1 MKKKLLFAL
10 LSMLLLPLGLKAYDI
25 SDNGGSFDVDNVNGV
40 VTFSNTSAGE
50 ISANWGN
57 IIGHLT
63 LGTRI
68 RFDKT
73 CEINKVDLEY
83 FLQDNLYYV
92 DLFDITNGTN
102 TPMKVD
108 DKATPDDD
116 NNPYNIDKIILDAV
130 EDMVTNSWAAKGII
144 LPYNSTV
151 GTSNVIKYS
160 AKGNY
165 QSCTFMEYA
174 AYYRESETAKNL
186 VIHVWD
192 HSYWYNPIWG
202 RDASVNYTK
211 AIAHV
216 STHDKI
222 DAAQTALVSTISDVK
237 FNLSGLSAP
246 IKIEITGDNMIQGV
260 EPGNHIPDKADI
272 YVNST
277 KADDLFAG
285 HIQTTGT
292 KNTPTNL
299 LHLTGAFSAAD
310 IAAVNQFTPWDQ
322 TVNPYHGPRVLDLS
336 HVTTPSISVD
346 ILNSLANKDI
356 EYIILPPGVSKDVVL
371 KADYSD
377 LDKLK
382 AVVSSSSTDLV
393 AYVKVP
399 GSLAEAR
406 MLVTGKDDGYY
417 YIPTTVDFKNV
428 SLGGNLN
435 AADICAKT
443 TVNNSGLAGIT
454 TIESIDLTYAVFA
467 NNEDMNFQTAGL
479 IDNDNPFT
487 EIILP
492 KSLETIPD
500 HCFQKL
506 PQSLTHICIPYNVKH
521 IGERAFDE
529 TYINHITTTD
539 AKGAEIDN
547 GVGTYTFSANLKY
560 IETGAFHPVEDEEHT
575 VFISDIYV
583 LATEVPHCENWA
595 FRKSLTFG
603 YYSYGYEGVYC
614 RDHYYPLTVLHFPSQ
629 PQGMSDADYKAMQ
642 KKYTDIDKVYT
653 KRDQTGAVDANGN
666 PLLWP
671 TWAEISRVYN
681 QATWTVNGNRVG
693 VTWNDWNVEYS
704 PYNGV
709 NWEPA
714 SDISQPTV
722 CSFAGYEGWHE
733 FVLTMASYVPPTEEK
748 VDERNYVEDR
758 WYTFC
763 IPFDMT
769 EDEVIKLLGVPATE
783 VDNEGKVTGSI
794 IYKYDGEMVT
804 DAKMPKIH
812 TLKSIN
818 RELNGSR
825 GIITL
830 FMSDDLA
837 VKDQNGKYTYF
848 IPSQDISTEGTYAPN
863 VPNEE
868 DKRGEAIVIRG
879 GYPYLIKPYRRTNET
894 ITNLGLSVLNR
905 YAFPSVAS
913 SVYREGCYI
922 ELGGEHSREG
932 YPAYKSPF
940 AVPYKGH
947 EVQAAFFK
955 TGGDPTKAQYKDGED
970 MKDYKYRFMGQYWQ
984 QPLPLNSYYISSK
997 GNWNYYQTEHE
1008 GWYWKPYN
1016 CVINVGSELDVAKT
1030 TYFQEVGMDP
1040 QGGAVFD
1047 GQLHLEYKGGHNDSF
1062 VVNENQSARSI
1073 RIVFDEA
1080 IEEYDSEGNVMTAIE
1095 SIDGQ
1100 DLAPFS
1106 PCKVYDM
1113 KGQYVGSSLDGLQKG
1128 IYIVKGK
1135 KVVVD

>member
-25 SDNGGSFDVDNVNGV
+25 SDNGGSFVVDNDNGV

-50 ISANWGN
+50 ISANWGSISGN
-57 IIGHLT
+57 IAMEM
-63 LGTRI
+63 RI
-68 RFDKT
+68 QFDNT
-73 CEINKVDLEY
+73 CEISQDDLEC
-83 FLQDNLYYV
+83 FLQNNYYYV

-108 DKATPDDD
+108 DKTTPDDD
-116 NNPYNIDKIILDAV
+116 NNPNNIDNIILDAV
-130 EDMVTNSWAAKGII
+130 DDMAANKWAARGII

-160 AKGNY
+160 AIGNY

-192 HSYWYNPIWG
+192 HSYWFNSNWG
-202 RDASVNYTK
+202 TVAEQNYPK

-216 STHDKI
+216 STHDEIKN
-222 DAAQTALVSTISDVK
+222 AQTALVSTISNVK
-237 FNLSGLSAP
+237 FDLSGFTAP
-246 IKIEITGDNMIQGV
+246 IKIVITGDNMIQGV
-260 EPGNHIPDKADI
+260 DPGNQNIPDKADI

-277 KADDLFAG
+277 TERLFAG

-336 HVTTPSISVD
+336 NVTTPISMD
-346 ILNSLANKDI
+346 ILSSLENGDI
-356 EYIILPPGVSKDVVL
+356 EYIILPPGMSKDVVL
-371 KADYSD
+371 KADYSG

-406 MLVTGKDDGYY
+406 ILATGKAGGSY
-417 YIPTTVDFKNV
+417 YIPTTVGFKNV

-435 AADICAKT
+435 ADDICAKT

-467 NNEDMNFQTAGL
+467 NNEDMNFQTAFL
-479 IDNDNPFT
+479 INNQNPFK

-492 KSLETIPD
+492 KTLVTIPD
-500 HCFQKL
+500 HCFDGL
-506 PQSLTHICIPYNVKH
+506 PQTLTHICIPYNVKY
-521 IGERAFDE
+521 IGERAFNE

-539 AKGAEIDN
+539 AIGAEIDN
-547 GVGTYTFSANLKY
+547 GVGTYTFSANLKS
-560 IETGAFHPVEDEEHT
+560 IKTGAFHPVENEEHT

-583 LATEVPHCENWA
+583 LATEVPLCENLA
-595 FRKSLTFG
+595 FRKSLTFA
-603 YYSYGYEGVYC
+603 YWTYGDNGVYC
-614 RDHYYPLTVLHFPSQ
+614 RDLYPITVLHFPTK
-629 PQGMSDADYKAMQ
+629 PQGMSDADYVAMQ

-653 KRDQTGAVDANGN
+653 KKDQTGAVDANGN

-671 TWAEISRVYN
+671 TRTEINRVYR
-681 QATWTVNGNRVG
+681 QATWEVG
-693 VTWNDWNVEYS
+693 VTWNDWNVKYS
-704 PYNGV
+704 PYTGV
-709 NWEPA
+709 NDSPTAGEPQPP
-714 SDISQPTV
+714 QPTV

-783 VDNEGKVTGSI
+783 VDDEGKVTGSI

-804 DAKMPKIH
+804 DAKMPQIH

-830 FMSDDLA
+830 IMSENLA
-837 VKDQNGKYTYF
+837 VKDENEKYTYF

-868 DKRGEAIVIRG
+868 DKRGKAIVIRG
-879 GYPYLIKPYRRTNET
+879 GYPYLIKPYRRDNET

-922 ELGGEHSREG
+922 KLGGTHSREG
-932 YPAYKSPF
+932 HPAYESPF
-940 AVPYKGH
+940 AVPYEGH
-947 EVQAAFFK
+947 VVQAAFFK
-955 TGGDPTKAQYKDGED
+955 TGEDPTNARYKDGEE

-984 QPLPLNSYYISSK
+984 QPLPLNSYYISSM

-1016 CVINVGSELDVAKT
+1016 CVINVGSVLDVAKT
-1030 TYFQEVGMDP
+1030 TYFVEVGMDP
-1040 QGGAVFD
+1040 AGGAVFE
-1047 GQLHLEYKGGHNDSF
+1047 GQLHREYKGGHNDSF
-1062 VVNENQSARSI
+1062 VVNENQAARSI

-1080 IEEYDSEGNVMTAIE
+1080 IQEYDSEGNVMTAIE

-1100 DLAPFS
+1100 ELAPFS

>member
-1 MKKKLLFAL
+1 MKRYLTFVFLIVCVSIGTWANN
-10 LSMLLLPLGLKAYDI
+10 I
-25 SDNGGSFDVDNVNGV
+25 SDNGNGTFVVDNGV
-40 VTFSNTSAGE
+40 VTFSNTSAEE

-57 IIGHLT
+57 IIGNLNI
-63 LGTRI
+63 GTRI
-68 RFDKT
+68 QFDNT
-73 CEINKVDLEY
+73 CEINKADLEC
-83 FLQDNLYYV
+83 FLQNNYYYV

-108 DKATPDDD
+108 DKTTPDDD
-116 NNPYNIDKIILDAV
+116 NNPNNIDKIILEAV
-130 EDMVTNSWAAKGII
+130 EDMVDNNWAAKGII

-151 GTSNVIKYS
+151 GTSNVIKHS
-160 AKGNY
+160 EDQWN
-165 QSCTFMEYA
+165 QWSCTFNEYA

-192 HSYWYNPIWG
+192 HYYWDHPSWG
-202 RDASVNYTK
+202 RNASDNYTN
-211 AIAHV
+211 AIAHI

-237 FNLSGLSAP
+237 FDLSWLAAP
-246 IKIEITGDNMIQGV
+246 IKIEITGDNMIQDA
-260 EPGNHIPDKADI
+260 EPGNQNIPDKADI
-272 YVNST
+272 YVNSAT
-277 KADDLFAG
+277 AGLFVG
-285 HIQTTGT
+285 HIQTAGT

-299 LHLTGAFSAAD
+299 LHLTGKFSPED

-336 HVTTPSISVD
+336 NVTTPISVD

-382 AVVSSSSTDLV
+382 TVVSSSSTDLV

-406 MLVTGKDDGYY
+406 ILATGKAGGSY
-417 YIPTTVDFKNV
+417 YIPNKVDFKNV

-435 AADICAKT
+435 ADDICAKT

-479 IDNDNPFT
+479 IDNNNPFK

-492 KSLETIPD
+492 RTLETIPD

-506 PQSLTHICIPYNVKH
+506 PQTLTHICIPYNVKH

-539 AKGAEIDN
+539 AIGAEIDN
-547 GVGTYTFSANLKY
+547 GVGTYTFSANLKS
-560 IETGAFHPVEDEEHT
+560 IKTGAFHPVENEEHT

-583 LATEVPHCENWA
+583 LATEVPLCENEA
-595 FRKSLTFG
+595 FRKSLTFA
-603 YYSYGYEGVYC
+603 YWTYGDNGVYC
-614 RDHYYPLTVLHFPSQ
+614 RDLYPITVLHFPTK
-629 PQGMSDADYKAMQ
+629 PQGMSDADYVAMQ

-653 KRDQTGAVDANGN
+653 KKDQTGAVDANGN

-671 TWAEISRVYN
+671 TRTEINRVYR
-681 QATWTVNGNRVG
+681 QATWEVG
-693 VTWNDWNVEYS
+693 VTWYDWNVKYS
-704 PYNGV
+704 PYTGV
-709 NWEPA
+709 NDSPTAGEPQPP
-714 SDISQPTV
+714 QPTV

-818 RELNGSR
+818 RELNGSH
-825 GIITL
+825 GKITL
-830 FMSDDLA
+830 FMSEDLA
-837 VKDQNGKYTYF
+837 VKDENEKYTYF

-863 VPNEE
+863 VPNTK
-868 DKRGEAIVIRG
+868 DLRGEPIVIRG

-922 ELGGEHSREG
+922 ELGGDHSTPEH
-932 YPAYKSPF
+932 PIPYKSPF
-940 AVPYKGH
+940 AVPYEGH

-955 TGGDPTKAQYKDGED
+955 TGGEPTKAQYKDGEV

-1016 CVINVGSELDVAKT
+1016 CVINVGSELDVDKT
-1030 TYFQEVGMDP
+1030 TYFVEVGMDP
-1040 QGGAVFD
+1040 AGGAVFE

-1062 VVNENQSARSI
+1062 VVNENEAARSI

-1100 DLAPFS
+1100 ELAPFS

>member
-1 MKKKLLFAL
+1 MKRYLAFVFLIVCVSIGTWAER
-10 LSMLLLPLGLKAYDI
+10 I
-25 SDNGGSFDVDNVNGV
+25 SENGTGTFVVENGV
-40 VTFSNTSAGE
+40 ITFSNTSAGE
-50 ISANWGN
+50 IAANSSLFNGA
-57 IIGHLT
+57 
-63 LGTRI
+63 TRI
-68 RFDKT
+68 RFDNT
-73 CEINKVDLEY
+73 CAINKADLEC
-83 FLQDNLYYV
+83 FLQDNTKYV
-92 DLFDITNGTN
+92 DLFDITNGTG

-116 NNPYNIDKIILDAV
+116 NNLNNIDKIILDAID
-130 EDMVTNSWAAKGII
+130 DMVANNWAARGII

-151 GTSNVIKYS
+151 GTSNVIKHS
-160 AKGNY
+160 EDQWN
-165 QSCTFMEYA
+165 QWSCTFNEYA

-192 HSYWYNPIWG
+192 HYYWAHPNWG
-202 RDASVNYTK
+202 RNASGNYTN
-211 AIAHV
+211 AIAHI

-222 DAAQTALVSTISDVK
+222 NNAQTALVSTISDVE
-237 FNLSGLSAP
+237 FDLSGLAAP
-246 IKIEITGDNMIQGV
+246 IKIEITGDNMIQDA
-260 EPGNHIPDKADI
+260 EPGNQNIPDKADI
-272 YVNST
+272 YVNSET
-277 KADDLFAG
+277 AGLFVG

-310 IAAVNQFTPWDQ
+310 IAAVNQFTPWNQ

-336 HVTTPSISVD
+336 NVTTPSISVD

-393 AYVKVP
+393 AYVKEP

-417 YIPTTVDFKNV
+417 YVPTKVDFKNV

-435 AADICAKT
+435 ADDICAKT

-467 NNEDMNFQTAGL
+467 DNEDMNFQTAGL

-492 KSLETIPD
+492 RTLETIPD

-506 PQSLTHICIPYNVKH
+506 PQTLTHICIPYNVKH

-539 AKGAEIDN
+539 AIGAEIDN
-547 GVGTYTFSANLKY
+547 GVGTYTFSANLEY
-560 IETGAFHPVEDEEHT
+560 IETGAFHPVENEEHT
-575 VFISDIYV
+575 VFVSDIYV

-666 PLLWP
+666 LLLWP

-693 VTWNDWNVEYS
+693 VTWKDWNVEYS

-714 SDISQPTV
+714 SNITQPNV

-733 FVLTMASYVPPTEEK
+733 FVLTMASYVPPTEEI

-783 VDNEGKVTGSI
+783 VDDEGKVTGSI

-812 TLKSIN
+812 TLKRID
-818 RELNGSR
+818 RELNGSH
-825 GIITL
+825 GKITL
-830 FMSDDLA
+830 FMSEDLA
-837 VKDQNGKYTYF
+837 VKDENEKYTYF

-863 VPNEE
+863 VPNTK
-868 DKRGEAIVIRG
+868 DLRGEPIVIRG

-922 ELGGEHSREG
+922 ELGGDHSTPEH
-932 YPAYKSPF
+932 PIPYKSPF

-1016 CVINVGSELDVAKT
+1016 CVINVSSVLDEAKT
-1030 TYFQEVGMDP
+1030 TYFKEVGMDP
-1040 QGGAVFD
+1040 DGGAVFE

-1062 VVNENQSARSI
+1062 VVNENQAARSI

-1100 DLAPFS
+1100 ELAPFN